1 MTVKILLVEDD
12 RRVASFVTRG
22 LEAEGYVVDLARDG
36 REALG
41 MIHAYPYRI
50 AILDRMIPYI
60 DGLQVC
66 RTLRGEGSEMLVLML
81 TAKDS
86 LQDTVDG
93 LTCGADDYLTKPF
106 AFDELL
112 ARIGALL
119 RRAPRHG
126 GVPNS
131 VLVVG
136 DLRLDKAS
144 KRVWR
149 GTREIMLTAR
159 EYAVLAYL
167 MENVDAVVSRS
178 RLLSEVWNLSFD
190 PGSKLVDVYIR
201 YLRQKL
207 DADGDAEMIRTV
219 RGFGYMIT
227 LAEPKDGLP
236 DPDCGKSGGDEVRR

>member
-12 RRVASFVTRG
+12 RRVASFVTGG
-22 LEAEGYVVDLARDG
+22 LEAEGYAVDLARDG
-36 REALG
+36 REALA
-41 MIHAYPYRI
+41 MTRACPYRI
-50 AILDRMIPYI
+50 AILDRMLPCI

-66 RTLRGEGSEMLVLML
+66 RTLRGEGSDMLVLML

-119 RRAPRHG
+119 RRAPRQV
-126 GVPNS
+126 GVPGS

-144 KRVWR
+144 KRVSR
-149 GTREIMLTAR
+149 GAREIVLTAR
-159 EYAVLAYL
+159 EFALLACL
-167 MENVDAVVSRS
+167 MENAGAVVSRG
-178 RLLSEVWNLSFD
+178 RLLREVWNLSFD
-190 PGSKLVDVYIR
+190 PGTKVIDVYIR

-207 DADGDAEMIRTV
+207 DAAVDAGMIRTV

-227 LAEPKDGLP
+227 LAAQEGGLP
-236 DPDCGKSGGDEVRR
+236 VPDCGTVAAVHE